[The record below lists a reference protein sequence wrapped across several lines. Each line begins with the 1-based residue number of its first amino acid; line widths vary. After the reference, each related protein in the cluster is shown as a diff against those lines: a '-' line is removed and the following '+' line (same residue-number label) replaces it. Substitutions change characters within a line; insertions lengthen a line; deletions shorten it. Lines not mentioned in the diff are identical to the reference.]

1 MTYETSD
8 FSILLNYLENEL
20 NSTIDVT
27 NINEKIY
34 DWLKKRIINC
44 TYPPGHKLNVR
55 QLRKDLGVSQTP
67 IKDALFR
74 LAGEGLIEISSR
86 KGTYVKEVTDQDI
99 AEIYDTRL
107 ILESGAGEIIAKR
120 ITDEQIK
127 ELEGFYKATLR
138 TDADADYRIFME
150 RESEF
155 HLAIMRYTN
164 NSKLISIYKQLNA
177 HMQSVRFSYGGRVKR
192 LPNTNQEHENILKAL
207 KKRDPVKAK
216 EAIKNHLLSGRA
228 TFLEKYTD
236 INSKPK
242 EPSNLTTEL
251 I

>member
-1 MTYETSD
+1 LSP
-8 FSILLNYLENEL
+8 
-20 NSTIDVT
+20 TIDVT

-34 DWLKKRIINC
+34 EWLKKRIISC
-44 TYPPGHKLNVR
+44 IYPPGHKLNVR

-86 KGTYVKEVTDQDI
+86 KGTFVKEVTDHDI

-107 ILESGAGEIIAKR
+107 ILESGAGEIIATE

-127 ELEGFYKATLR
+127 ELEKLYDATIR
-138 TDADADYRIFME
+138 IDTNADYRIFME

-155 HLAIMRYTN
+155 HFAIMRYTN
-164 NSKLISIYKQLNA
+164 NSRLIDIYKQLNA
-177 HMQSVRFSYGGRVKR
+177 HMQAVRFRYGGRVQR
-192 LPNTNQEHENILKAL
+192 LPHTNQEHENILKAL
-207 KKRDPVKAK
+207 KKRDPVKVK

-228 TFLEKYTD
+228 TFLEKYSD
-236 INSKPK
+236 VNQRSKENSGL
-242 EPSNLTTEL
+242 STEVG
-251 I
+251 

>member
-1 MTYETSD
+1 MSP
-8 FSILLNYLENEL
+8 S
-20 NSTIDVT
+20 IDVT
-27 NINEKIY
+27 NINEKIFE
-34 DWLKKRIINC
+34 WLKRRIINC

-107 ILESGAGEIIAKR
+107 ILESGAGEIIAAG

-127 ELEGFYKATLR
+127 ELEELYEATLR

-164 NSKLISIYKQLNA
+164 NSKLIGIYKQLNA

-192 LPNTNQEHENILKAL
+192 LPHTNQEHENILKAL
-207 KKRDPVKAK
+207 KKRDSLKVK

-228 TFLEKYTD
+228 VFLEKYSD
-236 INSKPK
+236 INSRSI
-242 EPSNLTTEL
+242 EH
-251 I
+251 